1 MDILGGL
8 FSAFEG
14 ILARVVLI
22 IIAVAVLC
30 LVVGYVIGHC
40 GVCL

>member
-8 FSAFEG
+8 FSAFQG
-14 ILARVVLI
+14 ILLRVVLI
-22 IIAVAVLC
+22 NIGVAVFC
-30 LVVGYVIGHC
+30 LVAGYVIGHC

>member
-8 FSAFEG
+8 FSAFES
-14 ILARVVLI
+14 ILLRAVLI
-22 IIAVAVLC
+22 VLGVAVLC
-30 LVVGYVIGHC
+30 LVAGYSIAHC